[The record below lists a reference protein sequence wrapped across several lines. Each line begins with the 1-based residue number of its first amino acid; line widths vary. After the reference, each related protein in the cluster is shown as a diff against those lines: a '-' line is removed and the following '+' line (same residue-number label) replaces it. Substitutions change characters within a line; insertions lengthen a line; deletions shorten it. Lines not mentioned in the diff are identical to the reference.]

1 MFYKKIKKI
10 VVFFIGK
17 KEKSRQLNYLQTDF
31 LIRMRLEREEKEGQ
45 NEDERKKE
53 TNRTTEYQEKK
64 GE

>member
-10 VVFFIGK
+10 IVFFIGK

-53 TNRTTEYQEKK
+53 TNRTKEYQEKK
-64 GE
+64 VE

>member
-17 KEKSRQLNYLQTDF
+17 KEKSSQLNYLQTDF
-31 LIRMRLEREEKEGQ
+31 LIRMRQEREEKEGW

-53 TNRTTEYQEKK
+53 TNRTKEYQEKK